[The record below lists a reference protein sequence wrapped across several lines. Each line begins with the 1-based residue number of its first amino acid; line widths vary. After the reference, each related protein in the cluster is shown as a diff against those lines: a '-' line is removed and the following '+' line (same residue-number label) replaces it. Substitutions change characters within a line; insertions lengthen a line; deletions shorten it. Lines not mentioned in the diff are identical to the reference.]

1 MPYCSKCGTMVP
13 DGATDCP
20 SCGQAQAT
28 APAAPAGSPQLGME
42 PNIAGALAY
51 IWIVAII
58 WLVLEPYNKNRFIRF
73 HSFQALAFLV
83 CWIILMSVFAFLP
96 LINLLLYPIAG
107 LGGFILWVVLVFKAY
122 SNEYFKLPVIGDWAL
137 TQAGPAQ

>member
-1 MPYCSKCGTMVP
+1 MVP
-13 DGATDCP
+13 DGATNCP
-20 SCGQAQAT
+20 NCGLAQAT

-73 HSFQALAFLV
+73 HAFQALAFTVVWFVMWWVL
-83 CWIILMSVFAFLP
+83 AFLP
-96 LINLLLYPIAG
+96 LLNLLLIPVAW
-107 LGGFILWVVLVFKAY
+107 LGGFVLWVFLVYKAY